1 MEPNLDQVAKELY
14 GKIQTRFPDI
24 KMADEKAQV
33 LSKKEDIPK
42 ARFFEFEYKE
52 GGEALGTISINLDA
66 EDGIVIQISGD
77 LTNDEEETTEHGAYK
92 FIKSFRNFARSHMLK
107 YEINNMGKSSLDKRD
122 YEFHAKR
129 GEEPMTESKMWGT
142 SKVSYQDLGET
153 RIVVRHSKPVNYDLA
168 AGRTMHIDAIYI
180 ENAGGERFRYPVR
193 HLNGARAMAQHIA
206 HGGNPYDAIGQ
217 HVVSLSEELSK
228 LRMFKGYVSRTPVVS
243 ESMSAVNDKV
253 IERIDQVK
261 KEIHQL
267 QQSKHY
273 ETFAE
278 SFSPYEAKEIP
289 EEIMLDW
296 VDRLTVRSFKEELKD
311 VFPYIYKLV
320 DESEIPTKELDPDD
334 LLDEAGSPAQQ
345 AAIAIAKKKA
355 KKVSES
361 PEDQFENFLD
371 TIVAE
376 TQGADVLHGNQD
388 AVQEL
393 KDEIAKGELKGDL
406 NQSSVVGNFINDD
419 ELLDIL
425 DKTSGNV
432 DAWPVVKAWLDQKDP
447 DLANELFADYNASGA
462 GEEAAP
468 VPPPPEGKEAA
479 PVPPPPEG
487 EEAAPVPPPP
497 EGEEAA
503 PVPPPPA
510 PMAESDDVAPWYKDK
525 AEQDADKH
533 KQTFKKP
540 AQAGKGMDR
549 ARALAQLALK
559 KGAKSDTKI
568 GNKTLHDVMLEL
580 GMDPEDPA
588 AKEIAPPAEPAGD
601 SFEDM
606 MAFASGFYNKEEHNF
621 TRGVTDLET
630 KLMKQFPGANPRDMQ
645 RVVMAARKI
654 DPPSSVHKQ
663 EHDRMLKLAGVG
675 HDAEVDE
682 ALPLDQ
688 LRQAAGYDASK
699 DVVSQQL
706 AKLGPLGKKPVTPL
720 QPGQKIGVL
729 KPTMESSTRESI
741 NESLYIIRKL
751 SGLK

>member
-52 GGEALGTISINLDA
+52 GGQPLGTISINLDA

-77 LTNDEEETTEHGAYK
+77 LTNDEEETTEHSAYK
-92 FIKSFRNFARSHMLK
+92 FIRSFRNFARSHMLK

-122 YEFHAKR
+122 YEFHAKS

-180 ENAGGERFRYPVR
+180 ENAQGERFRYPVR

-206 HGGNPYDAIGQ
+206 HGGNPYDSIGQ
-217 HVVSLSEELSK
+217 HVVGLSEELSK

-273 ETFAE
+273 EQFAE

-289 EEIMLDW
+289 EELMLDW

-334 LLDEAGSPAQQ
+334 LLDEAGASAIQ
-345 AAIAIAKKKA
+345 AAVAISKKKSGKYDKDGKRLKEESQFESFLDA
-355 KKVSES
+355 IVSED
-361 PEDQFENFLD
+361 E
-371 TIVAE
+371 
-376 TQGADVLHGNQD
+376 GADALAGNPD
-388 AVQEL
+388 AIQKLKEL
-393 KDEIAKGELKGDL
+393 MAQGELKGDPNRL
-406 NQSSVVGNFINDD
+406 DSIKDLINDHELHGMIADSDPNLDARPIIQVFLQQHDPKLAKEVFPQGVGNAEN
-419 ELLDIL
+419 
-425 DKTSGNV
+425 K
-432 DAWPVVKAWLDQKDP
+432 
-447 DLANELFADYNASGA
+447 
-462 GEEAAP
+462 
-468 VPPPPEGKEAA
+468 
-479 PVPPPPEG
+479 PEG
-487 EEAAPVPPPP
+487 EET
-497 EGEEAA
+497 A

-510 PMAESDDVAPWYKDK
+510 PEGEAPPAPPEGAPPEEPQQGGPTPPPVQESDDHAPWYNSKE
-525 AEQDADKH
+525 EQDADKH
-533 KQTFKKP
+533 KSTFKKP
-540 AQAGKGMDR
+540 AQAGKGMER

-559 KGAKSDTKI
+559 KGAKADTKI

-588 AKEIAPPAEPAGD
+588 AKEIAPPSEPAGD

-606 MAFASGFYNKEEHNF
+606 MSFASGFYNKEEHNF

-630 KLMKQFPGANPRDMQ
+630 KLTKQFPGANPRDMQ
-645 RVVMAARKI
+645 RVIMAARKI
-654 DPPSSVHKQ
+654 DPPSNVHKQ
-663 EHDRMLKLAGVG
+663 EHDRMRQLAGVNPNG
-675 HDAEVDE
+675 QE
-682 ALPLDQ
+682 
-688 LRQAAGYDASK
+688 S
-699 DVVSQQL
+699 
-706 AKLGPLGKKPVTPL
+706 PVP
-720 QPGQKIGVL
+720 QHG
-729 KPTMESSTRESI
+729 SI
-741 NESLYIIRKL
+741 NESLSIIRKL

>member
-52 GGEALGTISINLDA
+52 GGQALGTISINLDA

-122 YEFHAKR
+122 YEFHAKS

-180 ENAGGERFRYPVR
+180 ENAQGERFRYPVR

-206 HGGNPYDAIGQ
+206 HGGNPYDEIGQ

-273 ETFAE
+273 ESFAE
-278 SFSPYEAKEIP
+278 SFSPYKAKEIP

-345 AAIAIAKKKA
+345 AAIAIAKKKE
-355 KKVSES
+355 KKIKEES
-361 PEDQFENFLD
+361 QFENFLD
-371 TIVAE
+371 SIVSE
-376 TQGADVLHGNQD
+376 GEGADALSGNPD
-388 AVQEL
+388 AVQQL
-393 KDEIAKGELKGDL
+393 KDLMAAGELKGDPNRIDSIKDL
-406 NQSSVVGNFINDD
+406 INDQ
-419 ELLDIL
+419 ELHGMIADSDPNLDARPIIQVFLQQHDPALAKEVFPQDL
-425 DKTSGNV
+425 D
-432 DAWPVVKAWLDQKDP
+432 
-447 DLANELFADYNASGA
+447 SGA
-462 GEEAAP
+462 EK
-468 VPPPPEGKEAA
+468 PPEGEAPEGEEAA

-510 PMAESDDVAPWYKDK
+510 PMAESDDDHAPWYNSKE
-525 AEQDADKH
+525 EQDADKH
-533 KQTFKKP
+533 KSTFKKP

-588 AKEIAPPAEPAGD
+588 AKEIAPPSEPAGD

-654 DPPSSVHKQ
+654 DPPSSVHNQ
-663 EHDRMLKLAGVG
+663 EQDRMKQLAGVNTNG
-675 HDAEVDE
+675 QE
-682 ALPLDQ
+682 
-688 LRQAAGYDASK
+688 S
-699 DVVSQQL
+699 
-706 AKLGPLGKKPVTPL
+706 PVP
-720 QPGQKIGVL
+720 QHG
-729 KPTMESSTRESI
+729 SI
-741 NESLYIIRKL
+741 NESLSIIRKL

>member
-52 GGEALGTISINLDA
+52 GGKELGTISINLDA

-77 LTNDEEETTEHGAYK
+77 LTNDDEESTEHSAYK

-107 YEINNMGKSSLDKRD
+107 YEINNMGKDSLDKRD

-273 ETFAE
+273 ESFAE
-278 SFSPYEAKEIP
+278 SFSPYQVKEIP

-320 DESEIPTKELDPDD
+320 DESEIPTRELDPEDI
-334 LLDEAGSPAQQ
+334 LDEVFDDDKETGTTHKGGKVTKTKHG
-345 AAIAIAKKKA
+345 IKHEKTDYEDGNGEKGRKA
-355 KKVSES
+355 SEEGPKS
-361 PEDQFENFLD
+361 RYHKTPILDPEEQFESFMNH
-371 TIVAE
+371 IVAE
-376 TQGADVLHGNQD
+376 DEGADAMGGNPD
-388 AVQEL
+388 AIEKL
-393 KDEIAKGELKGDL
+393 KDLMSQGELKGDPNRLDSIKDLINNHELHGMIADSDPNLDARPIIQVFLQQHDPKLAKEVFPQDL
-406 NQSSVVGNFINDD
+406 NNSEKPQGEAPPPEGS
-419 ELLDIL
+419 
-425 DKTSGNV
+425 
-432 DAWPVVKAWLDQKDP
+432 APP
-447 DLANELFADYNASGA
+447 PPA
-462 GEEAAP
+462 GSAP
-468 VPPPPEGKEAA
+468 PPPAGSAPPPPPEPQQGGA
-479 PVPPPPEG
+479 PPP
-487 EEAAPVPPPP
+487 
-497 EGEEAA
+497 
-503 PVPPPPA
+503 
-510 PMAESDDVAPWYKDK
+510 PMAESDDDHAPWYNSK

-568 GNKTLHDVMLEL
+568 GNKTLHDVMMEL
-580 GMDPEDPA
+580 GMDPEDPT
-588 AKEIAPPAEPAGD
+588 AKQIAPPSEPKGD
-601 SFEDM
+601 SFQDM
-606 MAFASGFYNKEEHNF
+606 MAFASGFYNKEERNF

-630 KLMKQFPGANPRDMQ
+630 KLAKQFPGADPRDMQ

-654 DPPSSVHKQ
+654 DPPSSVNKQ
-663 EHDRMLKLAGVG
+663 EHDRMRQLAGVDTSG
-675 HDAEVDE
+675 EE
-682 ALPLDQ
+682 
-688 LRQAAGYDASK
+688 S
-699 DVVSQQL
+699 
-706 AKLGPLGKKPVTPL
+706 PVP
-720 QPGQKIGVL
+720 QHG
-729 KPTMESSTRESI
+729 SI
-741 NESLYIIRKL
+741 NESLSIIRKL